1 MTTTDK
7 PSSNNNSAI
16 DDLIEKIAIKLDYGS
31 VDGIKEEIW
40 ELLMKEK
47 QAAYSKGASDMLEK
61 VAVMREELGQ
71 CYQFNPKYSTE
82 TKDRMAIENLERV
95 NEVLNAMDE
104 LLSQHNNKQGESE
117 KEQ

>member
-1 MTTTDK
+1 MTNTIENNQ
-7 PSSNNNSAI
+7 PSSSAI
-16 DDLIEKIAIKLDYGS
+16 EIIRQLQSNGVIGGEAARYLKELIEIQTK
-31 VDGIKEEIW
+31 
-40 ELLMKEK
+40 
-47 QAAYSKGASDMLEK
+47 AAYSKGASDMLEK

-104 LLSQHNNKQGESE
+104 LLSQYNNKQGESE